1 MAKKPIKD
9 LASRRKYYHL
19 SIAVHRAKK
28 AKSLADIQKS
38 INCHHEKIG
47 LLLKNLT
54 KPKHSSKGYH
64 RVIYLPP
71 EEELAK
77 MSKQELSAWKK
88 EEQRKRKI
96 QRAHEKKVLDEIE
109 MRELKEELA
118 NLVECVRQLDD
129 GVKKFAKPV
138 TNEGL
143 GKMNGVL
150 DGKNG
155 VVGEKSLQLEAVYH
169 DKGTEV
175 GFKNFKIEVDTKVPK
190 PELTKSE
197 FNMEIDRAQ
206 YVESHTNPEDVKLV
220 DNLDT
225 KHAPK
230 NKHVITEPDASDATL
245 TTIGMFKL
253 DLEAP
258 SLEEFDLIQFDPTSD
273 DLYVDANRVGML
285 DDSSITVDHGFSTN
299 DKLLVADSMPD
310 FVDSVGLL
318 GDENL
323 LSGNALVRVFDD

>member
-9 LASRRKYYHL
+9 LASRREYYRL
-19 SIAVHRAKK
+19 SVAVHRAKK

-38 INCHHEKIG
+38 INCHREKLG
-47 LLLKNLT
+47 LPLKNFT
-54 KPKHSSKGYH
+54 KPKHSMKGCS

-77 MSKQELSAWKK
+77 MSKQELSTWKK

-197 FNMEIDRAQ
+197 FNMEIDKAQ
-206 YVESHTNPEDVKLV
+206 YVESHTKPEDVKLV

-225 KHAPK
+225 KPAPK
-230 NKHVITEPDASDATL
+230 NKVMITESDASDATL
-245 TTIGMFKL
+245 TMFKL
-253 DLEAP
+253 DLGAP
-258 SLEEFDLIQFDPTSD
+258 SPEELDLIQFDPMSD
-273 DLYVDANRVGML
+273 DLYVDTTLVSIL
-285 DDSSITVDHGFSTN
+285 DDSSITADHVFSTN
-299 DKLLVADSMPD
+299 DKLLVADSMPE

-323 LSGNALVRVFDD
+323 LSGDALVRVFDD